1 MTRGAIRTQVQVELE
16 SRVEREIIDS
26 YSAIT
31 VAADP
36 TDPTVCLVD
45 FGFTVT
51 HGLSRIYLTAH
62 ISV

>member
-1 MTRGAIRTQVQVELE
+1 MTVELE

-26 YSAIT
+26 FEAIT
-31 VAADP
+31 VTADT
-36 TDPTVCLVD
+36 TDPTVCLVE